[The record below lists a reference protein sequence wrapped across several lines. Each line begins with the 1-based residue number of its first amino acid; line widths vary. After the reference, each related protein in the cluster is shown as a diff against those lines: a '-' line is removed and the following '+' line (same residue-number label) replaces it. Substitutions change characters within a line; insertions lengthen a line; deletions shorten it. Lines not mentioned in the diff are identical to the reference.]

1 LDFTAAFVDTLIGNS
16 AILALR
22 AHHCFAAS
30 AGYDLS
36 NYAKIFKYARVH
48 RLPLVGLNVPRAVV
62 NLVRTRGIAELPPAL
77 KNALPEMDLTNA
89 AHYARFR
96 KNMAG
101 LESFH
106 GPMSPESL
114 ARFYE
119 AQTLVSVY
127 SYYAY

>member
-1 LDFTAAFVDTLIGNS
+1 MNTTILLICCHCCTLN
-16 AILALR
+16 
-22 AHHCFAAS
+22 HT
-30 AGYDLS
+30 GYDLS
-36 NYAKIFKYARVH
+36 NYAKIFRYARVH

-119 AQTLVSVY
+119 AQTLVSVLY
-127 SYYAY
+127 SARVCIRLLSSAV